1 MSVAELEAKAL
12 RHWKK
17 WLPKK
22 VAALRAEGKL
32 EEAVRG
38 SALLAQ
44 DQIEHLMKYR
54 HYREHEAEEVA
65 LHEFILLRP
74 EGDGLEDW
82 ERKEL
87 AALERAHQKNPPAA
101 P

>member
-1 MSVAELEAKAL
+1 MSVSALEATAI

-38 SALLAQ
+38 AALLAQ
-44 DQIEHLMKYR
+44 DQIEHLMKR
-54 HYREHEAEEVA
+54 GYREHEAEEVA
-65 LHEFILLRP
+65 LKEFILLPP
-74 EGDGLEDW
+74 EGGGLADW

-87 AALERAHQKNPPAA
+87 AAKDREYRKNPPVGW
-101 P
+101 

>member
-1 MSVAELEAKAL
+1 MSVATLEAKAL

-38 SALLAQ
+38 AALLAQ
-44 DQIEHLMKYR
+44 NEIEHLMKYR
-54 HYREHEAEEVA
+54 GYQEHEAEEVA
-65 LHEFILLRP
+65 LSQFVLLPP
-74 EGDGLEDW
+74 EGDGLADW

-87 AALERAHQKNPPAA
+87 AALDREYRKNPPVGR
-101 P
+101 